1 MRGER
6 RERRGERREEAENDS
21 EVVKR
26 GEAGSRRGC
35 DKMDMRGQRG
45 IERAHEGAP
54 TSSQVN
60 ISAMTIPLPV
70 LPALEREEDVASAL
84 LALPFAPNPFPSME
98 AWRPETP
105 PSPRPLPG
113 NGAERE
119 NGDAQGTRAATV
131 ATKIN
136 ALRISS
142 LGTFLQQPP
151 PREKVQNRGNPLC
164 PHQSVIIWA
173 GRDGDDE
180 GTLKGE

>member
-1 MRGER
+1 MRE
-6 RERRGERREEAENDS
+6 ERGERREERGERRRKMTAKW
-21 EVVKR
+21 KR

-35 DKMDMRGQRG
+35 DKTDMQGQRG

-119 NGDAQGTRAATV
+119 NVDAQGTRAATV

-136 ALRISS
+136 ALLISS

-151 PREKVQNRGNPLC
+151 PREKVQNRGNP
-164 PHQSVIIWA
+164 SVSDHL
-173 GRDGDDE
+173 GR
-180 GTLKGE
+180 KRW